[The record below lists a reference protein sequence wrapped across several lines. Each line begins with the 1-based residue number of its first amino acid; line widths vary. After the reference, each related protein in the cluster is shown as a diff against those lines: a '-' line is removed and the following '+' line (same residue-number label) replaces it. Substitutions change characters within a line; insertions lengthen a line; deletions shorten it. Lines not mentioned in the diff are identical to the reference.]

1 MSNFNH
7 AASPLSRRK
16 LGKISDKKS
25 LKLAMNTAPSRQFPA
40 GLSNGVLPDNLAN
53 SLTQPR
59 SRRLRQA
66 IQAKEFVVT
75 AEVMPP
81 KGGDPSHML
90 AMAAHLQPW
99 VHAVNVTDGS
109 RAVLRMSSL
118 ACAVLL
124 KQAGIE
130 PICQM
135 TGRDRNAIALQADL
149 MGAHALGIHNVLA
162 LTGDPLKAGDHPKA
176 KPVHELESI
185 RLLQVI
191 HQLNGGTDYNNSV
204 LTDGCL
210 DIFPGAAIDPQS
222 PSWSGLQSRF
232 EKKLAAGAQFFQS
245 QLISDFDRLEKF
257 MDNLAV
263 GCDRPILAGIF
274 LLKSAKNAAFI
285 NRCVPGVTIPQHII
299 DRLDKASDPLQ
310 EGIKIAAEQVQA
322 ARDLCQ
328 GVHMM
333 AVRREDL
340 IPQILELAGVE
351 PQIDPHQPTPT
362 ALISVMG

>member
-1 MSNFNH
+1 MNAVSNGQTQLPLAGL
-7 AASPLSRRK
+7 AASYNRFSAAIHS
-16 LGKISDKKS
+16 GK
-25 LKLAMNTAPSRQFPA
+25 
-40 GLSNGVLPDNLAN
+40 
-53 SLTQPR
+53 
-59 SRRLRQA
+59 
-66 IQAKEFVVT
+66 FVVT

-90 AMAAHLQPW
+90 TMAHQLKDW

-118 ACAVLL
+118 ACSVLL

-149 MGAHALGIHNVLA
+149 MGAHALGIYNVLA
-162 LTGDPLKAGDHPKA
+162 LTGDPLKAGDHPKS

-185 RLLQVI
+185 RLLRVI
-191 HQLNGGTDYNNSV
+191 RQLNNGIDYHDKTMN
-204 LTDGCL
+204 DGAL
-210 DIFPGAAIDPQS
+210 NIFAGAAVDPQAT
-222 PSWSGLQSRF
+222 SWSGMQSRF
-232 EKKLAAGAQFFQS
+232 EKKLESGAQFFQS

-257 MDNLAV
+257 MDQVAA

-285 NRCVPGVTIPQHII
+285 NRCVPGVNIPQHII
-299 DRLDKASDPLQ
+299 DRLAAAEDPLH
-310 EGIKIAAEQVQA
+310 EGMKIAAEQVQA
-322 ARDLCQ
+322 ARQLCQ

-333 AVRREDL
+333 AVRREEL
-340 IPQILELAGVE
+340 IPQILEMAGVE
-351 PQIDPHQPTPT
+351 PQKKPQPVS
-362 ALISVMG
+362 ALSAVV